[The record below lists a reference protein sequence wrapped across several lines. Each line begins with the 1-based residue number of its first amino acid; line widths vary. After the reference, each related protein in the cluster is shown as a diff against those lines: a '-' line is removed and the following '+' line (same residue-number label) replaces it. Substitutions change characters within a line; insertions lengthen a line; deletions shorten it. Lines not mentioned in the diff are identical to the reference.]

1 MSRKTNIEVRPWL
14 EGQTLMRKMVILAAM
29 VLLAVGLFPAAAQ
42 GSLCRVDLSPVTAL
56 LTRAQAAA
64 AAGDEAAALALI
76 DRADDLLA
84 AAENRCDLPV
94 VAVTAELGNEF
105 AGDGFTLRLPQGW
118 SANADATGSL
128 LIGSSPEAA
137 NAMAAAEP
145 ALGSGQSGMLIA
157 FGTPAQLSGGALRQ
171 GDLDALARYYQI
183 VLGGQYLLRGT
194 PGFYVLDGKPA
205 AQMEFSGSNFEGHV
219 VIIESSPG
227 LYAVVAAAAPRAEAG
242 LLLPVTQ
249 AVAASIMP
257 SA

>member
-1 MSRKTNIEVRPWL
+1 
-14 EGQTLMRKMVILAAM
+14 MRKSLILLAL
-29 VLLAVGLFPAAAQ
+29 VLLVVGALPAAAQ
-42 GSLCRVDLSPVTAL
+42 SSLCRVDLSQVTAL

-64 AAGDEAAALALI
+64 SSGDQAAALALI
-76 DRADDLLA
+76 NRADDLLA

-94 VAVTAELGNEF
+94 VEMTAELGDEF

-128 LIGSSPEAA
+128 VIGSSPEAV

-145 ALGSGQSGMLIA
+145 ELASGQAGMLIA

-183 VLGGQYLLRGT
+183 VLGGQYLLRGA
-194 PGFYVLDGKPA
+194 PNFYVLEGKPA

-219 VIIESSPG
+219 VIIETSPG